1 MKNVFK
7 DVKYVG
13 EFNFW
18 VFLFF
23 LSGAVFSF
31 RSIDK
36 TKIMQAIIIF
46 VRIIS
51 LLMLIIGAVYLFC
64 KDGVQ
69 QIVPD
74 GGGVFNVSDFV

>member
-13 EFNFW
+13 DFNFW

-69 QIVPD
+69 KIVPD